1 MELQQLRTFIQVAAS
16 GNMTIAAQALH
27 TVQSNVTAKLKK
39 LEYELGGELF
49 IRSRRGI
56 RLTEKGERLLPYAQR
71 LLALEQEAR
80 EHVQNEEVVSGQLRI
95 ASVDS
100 MVRTLLA
107 PMTPS
112 FLQAYPQV
120 QLELS
125 TGSNHQVLEQLHQHH
140 VHLAGIISAS
150 EYQNEPDTLDTLIAY
165 ESDLVLLGGDEQEM
179 PEKLLILGNE
189 CFFAKHLIAR
199 FPHTQSISR
208 ISSVESILMAVA
220 AGLGV
225 TLLPSI
231 LLDSLQVPDGI
242 SQVRLT
248 ETCHYRLVKRA
259 DTPMSAVQQAF
270 IQHQR

>member
-1 MELQQLRTFIQVAAS
+1 MELQQLRYFTQVAAI
-16 GNMTIAAQALH
+16 GNMTTAAQALN

-56 RLTEKGERLLPYAQR
+56 QLTEKGERLLPYAKQ

-95 ASVDS
+95 AAVDS
-100 MVRTLLA
+100 MVRTVLA
-107 PMTPS
+107 PMIPS
-112 FLQAYPQV
+112 FLQAHTKV

-125 TGSNHQVLEQLHQHH
+125 TGSNHQVLEQLHQHK

-150 EYQNEPDTLDTLIAY
+150 EYQNEPDALDTLIAY
-165 ESDLVLLGGDEQEM
+165 ESDLVLLGSDDQKT
-179 PEKLLILGNE
+179 PEKLLVLGNE

-225 TLLPSI
+225 TLLPGI
-231 LLDSLQVPDGI
+231 LLDTLQVPEGI
-242 SQVRLT
+242 PQVRLT
-248 ETCHYRLVKRA
+248 DTCQYRLVKRSDA
-259 DTPMSAVQQAF
+259 PMSAA
-270 IQHQR
+270 QREFTCWNR